1 MKSLLVFGRKGF
13 VLLSILP
20 LIVILMM
27 SLSVVTLDV
36 YRLSVQHRLL
46 KSMDRFSLVEMTV
59 LHQTLKQFLTYDP
72 QDFEMEVGGTTVSV
86 TFDDETASILYN
98 QDLDLRGVLRFDLVF
113 GYVIDYRL
121 ERNGDS
127 D

>member
-1 MKSLLVFGRKGF
+1 MKSSSVFGRKGF